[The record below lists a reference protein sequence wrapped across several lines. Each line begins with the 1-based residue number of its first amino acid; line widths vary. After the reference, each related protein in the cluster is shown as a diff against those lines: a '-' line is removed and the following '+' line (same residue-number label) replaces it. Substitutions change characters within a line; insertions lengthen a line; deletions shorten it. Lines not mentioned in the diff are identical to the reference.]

1 MSALILVVDDEAL
14 YQRLIRVNLEA
25 EGYQVNTA
33 GDGEAGLEAI
43 AQKMPD
49 LVILDVMM
57 PKLDGFTTCERIR
70 QFSSVPII
78 MLTAKAEEEDRVR
91 GLNAGADDYIAKPF
105 SATELV
111 ARVRAVLRRA
121 QRADQFTQNRYF
133 THGNLRIDFARILDA
148 FLVLKAEQVVHYRP
162 AHNIALFDHRPGDR
176 SLHGLRPLVHHV
188 QRIRPRKQQDQH
200 YYKNNSYDVSE
211 ISVQLSSSGS
221 NCTAPDILYHDPICV
236 ESQTCGVNKQ
246 HPTKNER
253 FFKYHYIYDIRQ
265 KLQESLFEMVELAAK
280 WVKLNRKR
288 SRARNLERSIHDM

>member
-133 THGNLRIDFARILDA
+133 THGNLRIDFARAEIWKDDKAIYLSATEYRLLIQFAQHVGQVLTAEDLLLSVWGEQYREDKEILW
-148 FLVLKAEQVVHYRP
+148 VS
-162 AHNIALFDHRPGDR
+162 IARL
-176 SLHGLRPLVHHV
+176 
-188 QRIRPRKQQDQH
+188 
-200 YYKNNSYDVSE
+200 
-211 ISVQLSSSGS
+211 
-221 NCTAPDILYHDPICV
+221 
-236 ESQTCGVNKQ
+236 
-246 HPTKNER
+246 
-253 FFKYHYIYDIRQ
+253 RQ
-265 KLQESLFEMVELAAK
+265 KLEDNPHSPQHIVT
-280 WVKLNRKR
+280 
-288 SRARNLERSIHDM
+288 RAGLGYLMPPSDSNA

>member
-33 GDGEAGLEAI
+33 GDGEAGLESI

-133 THGNLRIDFARILDA
+133 THGNLRIDFARAEIWKDDKAIYLSATEYRLLIQFAQHVGQVLTAEDLLLSVWGEQYREDKEILW
-148 FLVLKAEQVVHYRP
+148 VS
-162 AHNIALFDHRPGDR
+162 IARL
-176 SLHGLRPLVHHV
+176 
-188 QRIRPRKQQDQH
+188 
-200 YYKNNSYDVSE
+200 
-211 ISVQLSSSGS
+211 
-221 NCTAPDILYHDPICV
+221 
-236 ESQTCGVNKQ
+236 
-246 HPTKNER
+246 
-253 FFKYHYIYDIRQ
+253 RQ
-265 KLQESLFEMVELAAK
+265 KLEDNPHSPQDIVT
-280 WVKLNRKR
+280 
-288 SRARNLERSIHDM
+288 RAGLGYLMPPSDSNA

>member
-33 GDGEAGLEAI
+33 GDGEAGLESI

-133 THGNLRIDFARILDA
+133 THGNLRIDFARAEIWKDDKAIYLSATEYRLLIQFAQHVGQVLTAEDLLLSVWGEQYREDKEILW
-148 FLVLKAEQVVHYRP
+148 VS
-162 AHNIALFDHRPGDR
+162 IARL
-176 SLHGLRPLVHHV
+176 
-188 QRIRPRKQQDQH
+188 
-200 YYKNNSYDVSE
+200 
-211 ISVQLSSSGS
+211 
-221 NCTAPDILYHDPICV
+221 
-236 ESQTCGVNKQ
+236 
-246 HPTKNER
+246 
-253 FFKYHYIYDIRQ
+253 RQ
-265 KLQESLFEMVELAAK
+265 KLEDNPHSPQHIVT
-280 WVKLNRKR
+280 
-288 SRARNLERSIHDM
+288 RAGLGYLMPPSDSNA

>member
-1 MSALILVVDDEAL
+1 MSAFILVIDDETL

-43 AQKMPD
+43 ALKMPD

-57 PKLDGFTTCERIR
+57 PRLDGFTTCERIR

-121 QRADQFTQNRYF
+121 SRADQFTQNRYF
-133 THGNLRIDFARILDA
+133 THGNLRIDFARAEIWKDDKPIYLSATEYRLLIQFAQHVGQVLTAEDLLLSVWGEQYREDKEILW
-148 FLVLKAEQVVHYRP
+148 VS
-162 AHNIALFDHRPGDR
+162 IARL
-176 SLHGLRPLVHHV
+176 
-188 QRIRPRKQQDQH
+188 
-200 YYKNNSYDVSE
+200 
-211 ISVQLSSSGS
+211 
-221 NCTAPDILYHDPICV
+221 
-236 ESQTCGVNKQ
+236 
-246 HPTKNER
+246 
-253 FFKYHYIYDIRQ
+253 RQ
-265 KLQESLFEMVELAAK
+265 KLEDNPHSPQHIVT
-280 WVKLNRKR
+280 
-288 SRARNLERSIHDM
+288 RAGLGYLMPPPDNPG